1 MPILETPEMRREHS
15 AARPS
20 RNALL
25 LALTILLSSAVI
37 ASADP
42 VADFYRGK
50 TMHMIIPSTTGGDY
64 DNRARLISRHMGRH
78 IPGEPTIVPRNMPG
92 GAGVTGANYIA
103 SVAPRDGTVLHA
115 LLQNMPVL
123 QALGGQ
129 GTTFDVLQFAW
140 IGNTTSSPNLINSWH
155 TTGITHVTDVFNREL
170 TVGAPMGTSAA
181 IYPRAL
187 NMLTGTKFR
196 IITGYKGGN
205 DVSIAMERGE
215 VGGRGSNSWAAWK
228 ATRPDWLAEKK
239 IHILVQVGLERHPEL
254 PDVPLMMELARS
266 PQDRE
271 VLRFLSADT
280 SISRTIVATPGI
292 PSDRIAALRRAFDAT
307 MKDPVF
313 LADAAKTRM
322 DITPMSG
329 EKARKVAEEI
339 LTASQAVKKR
349 AKEIMDGK

>member
-1 MPILETPEMRREHS
+1 MPALGLLLVP
-15 AARPS
+15 
-20 RNALL
+20 ALL
-25 LALTILLSSAVI
+25 ATVLLSTALP
-37 ASADP
+37 AAADP

-64 DNRARLISRHMGRH
+64 DNRARLVSRHMGRH

-103 SVAPRDGTVLHA
+103 NVAARDGTVLHA

-155 TTGITHVTDVFNREL
+155 TTGITHITDVFNREL
-170 TVGAPMGTSAA
+170 TVGAPTGTAAA

-187 NMLTGTKFR
+187 NMLTGTRFR

-228 ATRPDWLAEKK
+228 ATRPNWLAEKK

-254 PDVPLMMELARS
+254 PDVPLMLELARS

-280 SISRTIVATPGI
+280 AISRTIVATPGI
-292 PSDRIAALRRAFDAT
+292 PAERIAALRRAFDAT
-307 MKDPVF
+307 MKDPAF
-313 LADAAKTRM
+313 LADAAKTKM
-322 DITPMSG
+322 DITPMPG
-329 EKARKVAEEI
+329 EKARKVAKEI
-339 LTASQAVKKR
+339 LGASPAVKQR
-349 AKEIMDGK
+349 AKQIMDAN